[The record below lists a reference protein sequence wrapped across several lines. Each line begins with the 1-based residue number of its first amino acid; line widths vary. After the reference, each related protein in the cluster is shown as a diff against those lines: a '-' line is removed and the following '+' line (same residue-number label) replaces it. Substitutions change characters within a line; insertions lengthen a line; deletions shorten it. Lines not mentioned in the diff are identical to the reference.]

1 MKARK
6 AHEKPSER
14 KMREKTEAVRRSG
27 KLARKQAIREGLIA
41 ASKSKPRFA
50 GPRWPVTAPSTGAGT
65 PTAEP
70 KV

>member
-1 MKARK
+1 
-6 AHEKPSER
+6 
-14 KMREKTEAVRRSG
+14 
-27 KLARKQAIREGLIA
+27 LARKQAIREGLIA